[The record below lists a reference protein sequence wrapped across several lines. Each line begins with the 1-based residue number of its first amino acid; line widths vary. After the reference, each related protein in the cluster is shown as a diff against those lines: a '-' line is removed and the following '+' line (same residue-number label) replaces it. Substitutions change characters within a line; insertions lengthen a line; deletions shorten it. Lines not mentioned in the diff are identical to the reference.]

1 MNKTLNTILLVLAI
15 LVLAGG
21 IFFAGTMYARSNMFF
36 ASNMMNN
43 GGMMNGQGGIN
54 MMGGGGMM
62 NGNGSNMM
70 DGYNNSNVPPLT
82 IDQVK
87 AAAEKYMKA
96 LDVAGLEL
104 GEVMIFDNNGYVV
117 VKESETGIG
126 AFELLVDPAS
136 QSAYPEH
143 GPNMMWN
150 VKYSGLNH
158 QYMMGNGGG
167 MMGMMGG
174 GNGMMQEM
182 MDGLDSTVPNNVPTA
197 MTVTPEQAI
206 EYAQGYLDAN
216 MAGATAAGDP
226 ITFYGYYTLDFEKDG
241 NVAGMLSVNGYSGQV
256 FLHTWHGTFIEET
269 E

>member
-54 MMGGGGMM
+54 MM
-62 NGNGSNMM
+62 

-117 VKESETGIG
+117 VKESATGIG

-150 VKYSGLNH
+150 TKYSGLNH
-158 QYMMGNGGG
+158 QYMMGNGS
-167 MMGMMGG
+167 GMMGG
-174 GNGMMQEM
+174 GNGMMQGM
-182 MDGLDSTVPNNVPTA
+182 MDGLDSTVPNNIPIT

-206 EYAQGYLDAN
+206 GYAQGYLDAN
-216 MAGATAAGDP
+216 LAGATAAGDP

>member
-21 IFFAGTMYARSNMFF
+21 IFSAGTMYAGSNMFF

-43 GGMMNGQGGIN
+43 GGMMNGQGG
-54 MMGGGGMM
+54 MM

-70 DGYNNSNVPPLT
+70 DGYNNSNLPPLT
-82 IDQVK
+82 IDQVE

-96 LDVAGLEL
+96 LDVAGLEQ

-158 QYMMGNGGG
+158 QYVTGNGSG
-167 MMGMMGG
+167 MMGMMQG
-174 GNGMMQEM
+174 M

-197 MTVTPEQAI
+197 MIVTPEQAI
-206 EYAQGYLDAN
+206 EYAQEYLDAN
-216 MAGATAAGDP
+216 IAGATAAGHL
-226 ITFYGYYTLDFEKDG
+226 IAFYGYYTLDFEKDG
-241 NVAGMLSVNGYSGQV
+241 NVAGMLSVNGFSGQA

>member
-1 MNKTLNTILLVLAI
+1 MNKTLNTVLLVLAI

-21 IFFAGTMYARSNMFF
+21 IFFAGTMYARSNAFYG
-36 ASNMMNN
+36 SNMMS
-43 GGMMNGQGGIN
+43 GGMMNGQGGVN

-62 NGNGSNMM
+62 NGNGTNMM
-70 DGYNNSNVPPLT
+70 GGSNNSNVAPLT
-82 IDQVK
+82 IDQAK
-87 AAAEKYMKA
+87 AAAEKYIKA
-96 LDVAGLEL
+96 LDVSGLEI
-104 GEVMIFDNNGYVV
+104 GEVMIFDNNAYVV
-117 VKESETGIG
+117 VNETESGIG

-158 QYMMGNGGG
+158 QYSMGS
-167 MMGMMGG
+167 
-174 GNGMMQEM
+174 GNGMMQGM
-182 MDGLDSTVPNNVPTA
+182 MDGLDSTVPSNASSA

-206 EYAQGYLDAN
+206 EYAQTYLDAN
-216 MAGATAAGDP
+216 LAGATAANDP

-256 FLHTWHGTFIEET
+256 FLHTWHGTFIEEA

>member
-36 ASNMMNN
+36 ASNMMN
-43 GGMMNGQGGIN
+43 GQGGIN
-54 MMGGGGMM
+54 MMGGEMM
-62 NGNGSNMM
+62 NGYGSNMM
-70 DGYNNSNVPPLT
+70 DGYNNSSVPPLT

-87 AAAEKYMKA
+87 AAAEKYLKA

-104 GEVMIFDNNGYVV
+104 GEVMIFDNNGYIV

-158 QYMMGNGGG
+158 QYMMG
-167 MMGMMGG
+167 G
-174 GNGMMQEM
+174 GNGMMQGM
-182 MDGLDSTVPNNVPTA
+182 MDGLDSTIPNNVPTE
-197 MTVTPEQAI
+197 MTVTPEQAV
-206 EYAQGYLDAN
+206 EYAQGYLATN
-216 MAGATAAGDP
+216 LAGATTAGDP
-226 ITFYGYYTLDFEKDG
+226 IAFYGYYTVDFEKDG
-241 NVAGMLSVNGYSGQV
+241 NVAGMLSVNGYSGRV

>member
-54 MMGGGGMM
+54 MM
-62 NGNGSNMM
+62 
-70 DGYNNSNVPPLT
+70 DGYNHSNVPPLT

-117 VKESETGIG
+117 VKESATGIG

-150 VKYSGLNH
+150 TKYSGLNH
-158 QYMMGNGGG
+158 QYMMGNGS
-167 MMGMMGG
+167 GMMGG
-174 GNGMMQEM
+174 GNGMMQGM
-182 MDGLDSTVPNNVPTA
+182 MDGLDSTVPNNIPIT

-206 EYAQGYLDAN
+206 GYAQGYLDAN
-216 MAGATAAGDP
+216 LAGATAAGDP

>member
-54 MMGGGGMM
+54 MM
-62 NGNGSNMM
+62 

-117 VKESETGIG
+117 VKESATGIG

-158 QYMMGNGGG
+158 QYMMGNGS
-167 MMGMMGG
+167 GMMGG
-174 GNGMMQEM
+174 GNGMMQGM
-182 MDGLDSTVPNNVPTA
+182 MDGLDSSVPNNVPTD
-197 MTVTPEQAI
+197 MTVTPEQAV

-216 MAGATAAGDP
+216 LAGATAAGDP

-241 NVAGMLSVNGYSGQV
+241 NVAGMLSVNGYSGRV